1 VVVVVVEV
9 VVDVGTV
16 VVDVVDVVDVVGL
29 VVDAVGNV
37 MMSDP
42 SPVESSVS
50 EPVTAPGVLLF
61 APDLLAT
68 QR

>member
-16 VVDVVDVVDVVGL
+16 VVDVVDVVGL